1 MFGIKLMSIGF
12 KGNNLLFLISQP
24 RAGSTL
30 TQRILGTH
38 SEIYTL
44 SEPWLMLHP
53 IYSLRANGYQA
64 EYRSH
69 LAQIALDSFLQML
82 PNGQEEYIEGIR
94 KMYASLYKSALASSG
109 KRYFL
114 DKTPRY
120 YLIIPELYRI
130 FPEARFIILL
140 RHPLA
145 VMVSKVKKNTK
156 GMWDSLGNHE
166 QDFLQAP
173 ILLLE
178 GIKLLG
184 DSCRVLHYENLLL
197 DPKSE
202 ISKVCN
208 WLDIEFY
215 PEILN
220 YGLNDSPKW
229 RFGDRK
235 TLYKK
240 NKPDPENADKWV
252 QSLQDYQMWRLADDY
267 WKLLGP
273 DILNQMEYD
282 YEKTQQTLD
291 NYRPHWWYLWR
302 TLPLKWL
309 LKQREA

>member
-1 MFGIKLMSIGF
+1 
-12 KGNNLLFLISQP
+12 
-24 RAGSTL
+24 
-30 TQRILGTH
+30 
-38 SEIYTL
+38 
-44 SEPWLMLHP
+44 
-53 IYSLRANGYQA
+53 
-64 EYRSH
+64 
-69 LAQIALDSFLQML
+69 
-82 PNGQEEYIEGIR
+82 
-94 KMYASLYKSALASSG
+94 MYADLYQSAISRSG

-114 DKTPRY
+114 DKTPHY

-145 VMVSKVKKNTK
+145 VMVSSVKEGTK
-156 GMWDSLGNHE
+156 GMWDSLGGHE

-229 RFGDRK
+229 VFGDQK
-235 TLYKK
+235 SIYKK

-267 WKLLGP
+267 WELLGQN
-273 DILNQMEYD
+273 ILNQMEYD

-309 LKQREA
+309 LKRREDYHKWEYERDIIRLLRSIQRNGLIGTFCRLLRKMIVKLYLGITIRSGTIK